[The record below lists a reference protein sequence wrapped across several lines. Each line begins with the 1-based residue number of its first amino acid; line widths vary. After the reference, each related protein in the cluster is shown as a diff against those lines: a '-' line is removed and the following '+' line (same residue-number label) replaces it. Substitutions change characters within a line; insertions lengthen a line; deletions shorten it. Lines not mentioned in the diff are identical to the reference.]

1 MNRLGRTDVPCVP
14 GSLVGRDVDIVF
26 VCYQIA
32 HPDYADRILS
42 LAMLIQLQLID

>member
-1 MNRLGRTDVPCVP
+1 MNRLGRTPVPCVP

-32 HPDYADRILS
+32 HPYYADCLIS
-42 LAMLIQLQLID
+42 IAMLVQLQLID